1 MTVEFWFS
9 LFELPE
15 QVKTSEGN
23 LIIPEIVF
31 KFYRKSEPETTKK
44 EFALRFKKAAMPP
57 NPPAYEGRFFY
68 NMHIAITPNTV
79 PKPAN
84 PILYNFWNG
93 DSTFPKGKED
103 LVDQVLLS
111 RQWYYFRVSLVKNF
125 ELKSYHLQ
133 VIIVSPSNPNKITLF
148 LDKDISAFITEMT
161 VD

>member
-1 MTVEFWFS
+1 
-9 LFELPE
+9 
-15 QVKTSEGN
+15 
-23 LIIPEIVF
+23 
-31 KFYRKSEPETTKK
+31 
-44 EFALRFKKAAMPP
+44 
-57 NPPAYEGRFFY
+57 
-68 NMHIAITPNTV
+68 MHIAITPNTV